1 MSFLA
6 PRAIAGVEHIQLARD
21 EAPSLRRALRWGCD
35 WIGLQ
40 VSFRHADSSLRLE
53 IHPPQHGE
61 NWTHVEDLARLV
73 LDTNTSPDAYSACL
87 GADPQLASLLSAHA
101 GLRVPGAWD
110 YFEMGVRAILGQQ
123 ISVAAAHT
131 LAGRVAARFG
141 TRIESPW
148 PEVYLLWPRAETL
161 ATASPEELC
170 ALGLTRKRAETVIA
184 FAGHVAQGSTA
195 PLESLPGIGPWTAS
209 YLDLRA
215 GANKDAFPAG
225 DLGIQKALGIDT
237 SKPALAKRL
246 AEERSQS
253 WRPWRA
259 YAVMLL
265 WSSLARPKKETP

>member
-1 MSFLA
+1 
-6 PRAIAGVEHIQLARD
+6 VEHIQLGGNQ
-21 EAPSLRRALRWGCD
+21 APSLRRALRWGSG

-40 VSFRHADSSLRLE
+40 VRFQAADSRLLLE
-53 IHPPQHGE
+53 IHSAHSAE
-61 NWTHVEDLARLV
+61 DWTRLERLARQV
-73 LDTNTSPDAYSACL
+73 LDTDTSPDAYSACL
-87 GADPQLASLLSAHA
+87 SADPHLAPLLTAFS

-141 TRIESPW
+141 SHIESPW
-148 PEVYLLWPRAETL
+148 PEVDILWPQAETL
-161 ATASPEELC
+161 AAAPAEELC
-170 ALGLTRKRAETVIA
+170 RLGLTRKRAETVIA
-184 FAGHVAQGSTA
+184 FARHRAEGSTS

-237 SKPALAKRL
+237 SKPAVAKRL

-259 YAVMLL
+259 YAVLLL
-265 WSSLARPKKETP
+265 WTSLARPKKETP